1 MNDEGKLIELL
12 EENRQRLGLRW
23 AFIRGL
29 MTALGITIGFAILTT
44 IAGWLISKTG
54 FFGSLG
60 INIKTIADVLTASQN
75 CAQSRLAWPGLKPI
89 SFREGVLKIK
99 AGNSAEANDWKMEER
114 EIIIKINR
122 VIGQE
127 AVKRLII
134 V

>member
-1 MNDEGKLIELL
+1 MKKISVGNFEF
-12 EENRQRLGLRW
+12 LGG
-23 AFIRGL
+23 FIRQSFGRHQD
-29 MTALGITIGFAILTT
+29 TRAI
-44 IAGWLISKTG
+44 A
-54 FFGSLG
+54 
-60 INIKTIADVLTASQN
+60 ASQI